1 MLRFLDGHYFAL
13 PLAYRVLIALAALAI
28 IGLWAWWKRQLTLSG
43 LAAAIVMGLAST
55 LAGGFTALSLYLFFL
70 LSAAIIGKLSRRIS
84 GLEKIHKKGGRRDWI
99 QVLAN
104 GAPAML
110 AIIIA
115 HYEGS
120 VLFPVV
126 FAACLGEACGDTWA
140 SEIGVLS
147 RKDPVSILTFTK
159 VIRGM
164 SIHEGGRRRMM
175 DAYGI
180 FSASERLL
188 MELGKRGADRQE
200 MHEVIREESLKA
212 WDELQEGRPNNLR
225 ENLMGD
231 RRILD
236 YLSAE
241 EIDGLLDA
249 TSYTGD
255 AEERCELVI
264 SKARKALG
272 RP

>member
-1 MLRFLDGHYFAL
+1 
-13 PLAYRVLIALAALAI
+13 
-28 IGLWAWWKRQLTLSG
+28 
-43 LAAAIVMGLAST
+43 
-55 LAGGFTALSLYLFFL
+55 
-70 LSAAIIGKLSRRIS
+70 
-84 GLEKIHKKGGRRDWI
+84 
-99 QVLAN
+99 
-104 GAPAML
+104 
-110 AIIIA
+110 
-115 HYEGS
+115 
-120 VLFPVV
+120 
-126 FAACLGEACGDTWA
+126 
-140 SEIGVLS
+140 
-147 RKDPVSILTFTK
+147 
-159 VIRGM
+159 
-164 SIHEGGRRRMM
+164 MM

-212 WDELQEGRPNNLR
+212 WAELQEGRPNNLR